1 MERGTDIMAYCRNCG
16 KEMPDNAKVCPSCGQ
31 VSQSAPTYQG
41 SVSDDGGFL
50 WGLLGFCVP
59 IAGLVIYL
67 IWKDERPNNANA
79 AGTGALV
86 SVVLGVVFYIFAFV
100 LAGIA
105 GGL

>member
-1 MERGTDIMAYCRNCG
+1 MAFCRNCG
-16 KEMPDNAKVCPSCGQ
+16 SEMPDRASTCPSCGQ
-31 VSQSAPTYQG
+31 ATQSTPTYSN

-59 IAGLVIYL
+59 VAGLVIYL
-67 IWKDERPNNANA
+67 IWREERPNNAKA

-105 GGL
+105 GAF

>member
-1 MERGTDIMAYCRNCG
+1 MAYCRNCG
-16 KEMPDNAKVCPSCGQ
+16 NEVDDRSTTCPSCGQ
-31 VSQSAPTYQG
+31 PTKSTPTTYQ
-41 SVSDDGGFL
+41 SSISDNGGFL

-67 IWKDERPNNANA
+67 IWKEERPNNAKA

-86 SVVLGVVFYIFAFV
+86 SVILGVVFYIFAFV

-105 GGL
+105 GAF

>member
-1 MERGTDIMAYCRNCG
+1 MAYCRNCG
-16 KEMPDNAKVCPSCGQ
+16 KEMPDHAASCPSCGHTTQ
-31 VSQSAPTYQG
+31 TAPQNR
-41 SVSDDGGFL
+41 SSINDDGGFL

-67 IWKDERPNNANA
+67 IWKEENPNNAKA